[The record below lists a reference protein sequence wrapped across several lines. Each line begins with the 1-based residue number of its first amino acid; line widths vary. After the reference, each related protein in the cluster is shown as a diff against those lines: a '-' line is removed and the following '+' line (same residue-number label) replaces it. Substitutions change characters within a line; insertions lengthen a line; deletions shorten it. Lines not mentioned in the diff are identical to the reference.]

1 MLKEYD
7 FLMGSAV
14 EIGSKN
20 ASASDSNALVCVAP
34 VQYLSILWAAGNH
47 TVLVLLRYSCQ
58 TARQR
63 LSAVLVV
70 SSLNLIWQVLWEAFH
85 KVPFL
90 GLKLGVEQV
99 LNN

>member
-1 MLKEYD
+1 M
-7 FLMGSAV
+7 
-14 EIGSKN
+14 
-20 ASASDSNALVCVAP
+20 
-34 VQYLSILWAAGNH
+34 
-47 TVLVLLRYSCQ
+47 VLVLLRYSCQ

-90 GLKLGVEQV
+90 GLKLEVEQV
-99 LNN
+99 LLINEAILLNVSSSLNGVPKIESD